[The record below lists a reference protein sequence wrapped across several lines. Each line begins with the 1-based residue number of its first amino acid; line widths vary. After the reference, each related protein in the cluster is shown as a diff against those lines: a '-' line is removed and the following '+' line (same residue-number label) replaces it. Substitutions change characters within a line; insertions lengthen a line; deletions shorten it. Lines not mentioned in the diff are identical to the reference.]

1 MRKLFF
7 LLAISALS
15 LPAANFKLY
24 LKDGGYQLVRE
35 YKVEG
40 DRVKFYSVERGDW
53 EEIPVDLVD
62 LKRTDSETEARK
74 AELDKKTKEMSEEE
88 EAARET
94 RREIQKIPTDPGVY
108 RLEDGQLRIFKEAE
122 PIIRDE
128 KGKNILKLL
137 SPLPVFPSRSTLEIG
152 GLHSPNIIRED
163 RPEFYFQLAKSESF
177 GIARLSAHKDARVV
191 ERIGVLQITKES
203 TEVRDL
209 VEVFTKQLS
218 DNGLYKI
225 WPQAPLEKGE
235 YAIIEYT
242 EEKFNAR
249 VWDFRIE

>member
-15 LPAANFKLY
+15 LLAANFKLY
-24 LKDGGYQLVRE
+24 LNDGGFQLVRE

-40 DRVKFYSVERGDW
+40 DRVQFYSVERGDW

-62 LKRTDSETEARK
+62 LKRTDAETEARK
-74 AELDKKTKEMSEEE
+74 AELDKKTKEISEEE
-88 EAARET
+88 EAGREL
-94 RREIQKIPTDPGVY
+94 RREIRKIPTDPGVY
-108 RLEDGQLRIFKEAE
+108 QLNDGQLRIFPEAATVV
-122 PIIRDE
+122 RDE
-128 KGKNILKLL
+128 KGKNILRTL
-137 SPLPVFPSRSTLEIG
+137 SPVPMFPVKSALEIAD
-152 GLHSPNIIRED
+152 LHSPNVIRED
-163 RPEFYFQLAKSESF
+163 RPEFYFQLAKEESL
-177 GIARLSAHKDARVV
+177 GIVRLSAHKDARVV
-191 ERIGVLQITKES
+191 ERIAILRATKES
-203 TEVRDL
+203 AEERDL
-209 VEVFTKQLS
+209 VETFTKQLS

-235 YAIIEYT
+235 YAVIEYT